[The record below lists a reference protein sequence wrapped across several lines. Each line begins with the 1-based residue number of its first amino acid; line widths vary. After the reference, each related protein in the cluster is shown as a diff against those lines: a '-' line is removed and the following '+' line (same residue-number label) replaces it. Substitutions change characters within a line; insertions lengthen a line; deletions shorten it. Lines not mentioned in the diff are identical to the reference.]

1 MQKIRLLNQP
11 EDYKKLGVNQGPV
24 EIWEDGRRDDD
35 RSGAMEWWYFDA
47 VLDDGTKVVVHFH
60 TKQPATAK
68 SKTPRPQSG
77 LVITLPDGTVYS
89 DEPFCKPEEMRCA
102 KEKCDVRFAENWVT
116 GDLKHYD
123 IHFENKNGIGADLK
137 IDSLS
142 SPWRPGSAYY
152 DFGDGKYYTWLCA
165 VPKGRLSGTLTYEGK
180 TRQVSGY
187 AYHDHQWLTITSME
201 DLNNWVWARQALGD
215 DYSILNFDIVASKGY
230 DFQRLPIFV
239 VEDKDGNVIFECTDP
254 EKMEC
259 EVLDEYRGHQG
270 KDYPKVTH
278 YKYYADGMTAD
289 YTLTANHQ
297 NYVMDVLSELPKQTE
312 AKLGKIPGKI
322 ATPFITGMMKKNFEK
337 KEIRPSYANYSATG
351 HLVLTDENGKTIVDA
366 SSELIYEF
374 VFMGLKCREYM
385 ETK

>member
-1 MQKIRLLNQP
+1 M
-11 EDYKKLGVNQGPV
+11 
-24 EIWEDGRRDDD
+24 
-35 RSGAMEWWYFDA
+35 
-47 VLDDGTKVVVHFH
+47 
-60 TKQPATAK
+60 
-68 SKTPRPQSG
+68 
-77 LVITLPDGTVYS
+77 
-89 DEPFCKPEEMRCA
+89 
-102 KEKCDVRFAENWVT
+102 
-116 GDLKHYD
+116 
-123 IHFENKNGIGADLK
+123 
-137 IDSLS
+137 
-142 SPWRPGSAYY
+142 
-152 DFGDGKYYTWLCA
+152 
-165 VPKGRLSGTLTYEGK
+165 TYEGK

-215 DYSILNFDIVASKGY
+215 DYSTLNFDIVASKGY

-239 VEDKDGNVIFECTDP
+239 VEDKDGKVIFECTDP

-270 KDYPKVTH
+270 KDYPKATH
-278 YKYYADGMTAD
+278 YKYHSNGMTAE

-312 AKLGKIPGKI
+312 AKLGKVMGKI
-322 ATPFITGMMKKNFEK
+322 ATPFIAGMMKKNFAK

-351 HLVLTDENGKTIVDA
+351 YLVLTDENGNTIIDS

-374 VFMGLKCREYM
+374 VFMRLKCREYM